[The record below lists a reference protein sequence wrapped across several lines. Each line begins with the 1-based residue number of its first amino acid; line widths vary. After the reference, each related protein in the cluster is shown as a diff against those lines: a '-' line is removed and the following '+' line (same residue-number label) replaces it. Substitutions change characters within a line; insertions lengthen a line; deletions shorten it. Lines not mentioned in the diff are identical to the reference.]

1 MSEFT
6 DHHLLEML
14 SSPDKAVRNKAL
26 TSIYQENFLAIS
38 TYIKKNRGKP
48 EDAEDIFQDGLMAF
62 YEQVIKG
69 NFKGTSTIRTYLFAI
84 CKNTWIKRL
93 RKAST
98 QREIYGKEED
108 FPQAEDLIL
117 DQIITDEESKLLA
130 SFLDQIGKDCKKVL
144 LFYYY
149 ERKRMKEIAKVL
161 GFANEQVAKNKKN
174 RCLKKLKELAQRIPH
189 FKPFYRE

>member
-6 DHHLLEML
+6 DNHLLEML
-14 SSPDKAVRNKAL
+14 SSLDKKVRNKAL

-38 TYIKKNRGKP
+38 TYIKKNKGKP

-62 YEQVIKG
+62 YEQVVKG
-69 NFKGTSTIRTYLFAI
+69 TFKGTSSIRTYLFAI
-84 CKNTWIKRL
+84 CKNIWIKRL
-93 RKAST
+93 RKASS

-108 FPQAEDLIL
+108 FPQKEDLVL
-117 DQIITDEESKLLA
+117 DLIITEEESKQLA
-130 SFLDQIGKDCKKVL
+130 SLLDQIGEDCKKVL
-144 LFYYY
+144 LLYYY
-149 ERKRMKEIAKVL
+149 ERKRMKEIAKTL

-174 RCLKKLKELAQRIPH
+174 RCLGKLKELAHRIPH